1 MIKIIGYDKEK
12 NRNEKV
18 EVKDLTIAEL
28 DQVVGGIQVTW
39 HDYNPVTLTPDNGTG
54 IYHGSKYF

>member
-1 MIKIIGYDKEK
+1 M
-12 NRNEKV
+12 NEKV

-39 HDYNPVTLTPDNGTG
+39 QDDIIFSRDMSPAPWR
-54 IYHGSKYF
+54 K

>member
-39 HDYNPVTLTPDNGTG
+39 HDYMMF
-54 IYHGSKYF
+54 SKDISSTQWRK